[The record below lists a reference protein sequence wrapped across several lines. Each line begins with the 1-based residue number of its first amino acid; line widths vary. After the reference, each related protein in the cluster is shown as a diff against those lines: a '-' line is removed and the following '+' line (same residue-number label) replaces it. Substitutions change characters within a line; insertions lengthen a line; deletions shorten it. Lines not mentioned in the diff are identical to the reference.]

1 MELSLRRKTRRK
13 ISRVNGAKLASKTT
27 REKNLWGHLDSIWF
41 SNSIA
46 YQYQTVESQQRITKI
61 QQFCL
66 LRIKNSWE
74 WEIFLIDMQTSSG
87 SFTQDVFLASHALDQ
102 FFMSLLGLPLSPK
115 LVTGV
120 IITKASLS
128 LRLDNDMQLWKT
140 QKLGATIKPASSHE
154 LCTFNNSDIILLFV
168 EKVEWYGRS
177 FYPTTLSH
185 MQFVTQHLA
194 FYGVTLSV
202 TTITRWMRGLVK
214 ALISS

>member
-87 SFTQDVFLASHALDQ
+87 SFTQDGFLASHALDQ

-140 QKLGATIKPASSHE
+140 QKLGATIKPTGSHDE
-154 LCTFNNSDIILLFV
+154 CTFNSDIILLFV
-168 EKVEWYGRS
+168 EKVATQKQAPVTYAVRHRTFSILWCHFECH
-177 FYPTTLSH
+177 YPH
-185 MQFVTQHLA
+185 VFQ
-194 FYGVTLSV
+194 GVS
-202 TTITRWMRGLVK
+202 R
-214 ALISS
+214 